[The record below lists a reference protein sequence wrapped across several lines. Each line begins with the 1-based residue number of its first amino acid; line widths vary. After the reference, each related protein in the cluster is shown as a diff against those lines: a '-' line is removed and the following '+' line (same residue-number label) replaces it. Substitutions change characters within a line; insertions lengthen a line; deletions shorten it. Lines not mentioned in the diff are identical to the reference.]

1 MVIVQNACLIL
12 RMAIKV
18 LAMSAMFWVTSSL
31 IGSGIDSQ
39 PNKPMNKSGIH
50 IKESHKGRFT
60 AVKKKTGKTTAELK
74 YDFLPL
80 LFSFLFKSKLP
91 RLFVDIPLG
100 ANTNTETR
108 NDDANVT
115 IYNYHYD

>member
-12 RMAIKV
+12 KIEIKV

-74 YDFLPL
+74 H
-80 LFSFLFKSKLP
+80 SKSPAVRKMAT
-91 RLFVDIPLG
+91 FA
-100 ANTNTETR
+100 AN
-108 NDDANVT
+108 AAKWKK
-115 IYNYHYD
+115 